1 MFSIENSAFAWLALN
16 LCIFFVIHSNLLAEN
31 RVAFAILPEQCL
43 RATITLDVAF
53 SLSPRYLID
62 VLPKLYVGQRD
73 RENSIVSL
81 REIKSFPASL
91 GLQSSRS
98 YFMVQA
104 KAVKKKSCLIEFYLV
119 IRGEHNT
126 HRSLATAAAAE
137 WTKNCV
143 IRARTTHTTPAVS
156 CTLTI
161 RKAIFI
167 LYSILATAFCIFCFS
182 SHRTSCT
189 YFVVVVVSFLHF
201 AHTRTRLLCIWKYAI
216 PNTYYM
222 ETYTFTMQWQRAC
235 ACDRTQLNLG
245 HCLRRCRRRLTSS
258 SALRLLYCWNALFNI
273 TAMHIL
279 YVFHTVLFGMSQYSV
294 WVYET
299 CSSWH
304 TNLGHHSIF
313 QTTNKIYIYCRRKNG
328 IFGGL

>member
-16 LCIFFVIHSNLLAEN
+16 LCIFFCYSLQFVGRKSCGICHFARAMSA
-31 RVAFAILPEQCL
+31 RHDHIGRCIFAFASVFDWCPTEAICGPARQ
-43 RATITLDVAF
+43 RKFHRQPRRNQVFSRITH
-53 SLSPRYLID
+53 S
-62 VLPKLYVGQRD
+62 
-73 RENSIVSL
+73 SI
-81 REIKSFPASL
+81 I
-91 GLQSSRS
+91 
-98 YFMVQA
+98 
-104 KAVKKKSCLIEFYLV
+104 SCLIEFYLV

-216 PNTYYM
+216 PNTYYI

-279 YVFHTVLFGMSQYSV
+279 YVFHTVLCGMSQYSV

-304 TNLGHHSIF
+304 TNRGHNSIF